1 MKSIVAGLGRVVYS
15 LIILLLSVIASRILT
30 VEWYAFFKEFFM
42 YFLIGI
48 TVSGIPA
55 TNSIFYFTKRDV
67 SSYIKTLLISF
78 ISLILVFLALL
89 IFRRSSAVF
98 PAFILSVSS
107 TLFLSL
113 EAVLL
118 SKQMMRRVFTL
129 NILEAFSVLM
139 PIFLVLQN
147 RERPDLFFT
156 AIVVISLFKVLLY
169 FVFLSLALKKDR
181 EKYDFKKIF
190 SYSFPLY
197 LNGLFGAFSRQTDKY
212 IVSLLCS
219 PGKFAEYSTGAFEV
233 PLVSRFFG
241 GVFHERGESIRHLI
255 LSGENERVKTMLS
268 DIFRKSF
275 PILSLLTLF
284 LFINAEFI
292 MNLLFTSE
300 YSNAYRYF
308 IIYLTVLPLRVFP
321 FGFLLSLK
329 GETKRLFAVSLLDA
343 GLTLLLSFVFLKI
356 FGTTGPAFAFVF
368 STMFSVVL
376 LIGFMRDI
384 FPVASFV
391 LRYSSL
397 IFFILASFIFSY
409 VLKKPLQANI
419 IILAFL
425 GMELMERRLKK

>member
-30 VEWYAFFKEFFM
+30 VEWYSFFKEFFM

-55 TNSIFYFTKRDV
+55 TSPIFYFAKRDV
-67 SSYIKTLLISF
+67 SSYLKTLFISF
-78 ISLILVFLALL
+78 ISLLIVFLALF
-89 IFRRSSAVF
+89 IFRKSNALF
-98 PAFILSVSS
+98 PAFILSISS

-113 EAVLL
+113 EAILL
-118 SKQMMRRVFTL
+118 SKQMIKRVFTL
-129 NILEAFSVLM
+129 NILEAVSILI
-139 PIFLVLQN
+139 PILFVFQS
-147 RERPDLFFT
+147 RERPDIFFI
-156 AIVVISLFKVLLY
+156 AIVLISLFKIFLY
-169 FVFLSLALKKDR
+169 FIFLSLSLREDR

-219 PGKFAEYSTGAFEV
+219 AGAFAEYSTGAFEV

-241 GVFHERGESIRHLI
+241 GVFHERAESIRHLI
-255 LSGENERVKTMLS
+255 MSGENESVKTMLS

-275 PILSLLTLF
+275 LFLSLLTLA

-308 IIYLTVLPLRVFP
+308 IVYLTVLPLRVFP
-321 FGFLLSLK
+321 FGFILSLK
-329 GETKRLFAVSLLDA
+329 GETKRLFAVSLIDA
-343 GLTLLLSFVFLKI
+343 GLTLALSFLFLRL
-356 FGTTGPAFAFVF
+356 FGTIGPAFAFVF

-384 FPVASFV
+384 FPVMTFV
-391 LRYSSL
+391 LRYGSL
-397 IFFILASFIFSY
+397 MFFIFASFLFAY
-409 VLKKPLQANI
+409 VLRKPFEANI
-419 IILAFL
+419 ILLIFL
-425 GMELMERRLKK
+425 GMDIVGRRFNK